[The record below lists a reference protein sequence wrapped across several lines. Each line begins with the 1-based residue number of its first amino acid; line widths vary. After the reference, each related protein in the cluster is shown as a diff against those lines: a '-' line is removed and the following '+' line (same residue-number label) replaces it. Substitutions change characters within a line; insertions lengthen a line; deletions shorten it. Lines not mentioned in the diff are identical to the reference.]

1 MKQAK
6 KRLLPTIA
14 RLQSS
19 AKRADRA
26 MARTLAAVSASNERI
41 QQMEQQH
48 ASTLESLNAML
59 AAFAAERHGGEA
71 MAWPY
76 IGREVTAEVAVDSAV
91 AD

>member
-14 RLQSS
+14 KLQSI

-26 MARTLAAVSASNERI
+26 MARTLAAVSASTERI
-41 QQMEQQH
+41 QRMERQH

-59 AAFAAERHGGEA
+59 APFAAERHGGEA
-71 MAWPY
+71 KARLY
-76 IGREVTAEVAVDSAV
+76 IGREATAEVV
-91 AD
+91 ADRATAD